1 MGGIPEAVRRV
12 RRVKD
17 SEAAEVQNK
26 GEKDKGMTVME
37 KAREQQR
44 LKRHSKRQTA
54 VIRAMA
60 NYFKAYNPKKW
71 RLDLFW
77 LEQRKAR

>member
-1 MGGIPEAVRRV
+1 MDGIPEAARRV
-12 RRVKD
+12 GRGKD
-17 SEAAEVQNK
+17 SEAAEVEDK

-54 VIRAMA
+54 VIQAMA

-71 RLDLFW
+71 RIDLFW
-77 LEQRKAR
+77 MEQRKAR